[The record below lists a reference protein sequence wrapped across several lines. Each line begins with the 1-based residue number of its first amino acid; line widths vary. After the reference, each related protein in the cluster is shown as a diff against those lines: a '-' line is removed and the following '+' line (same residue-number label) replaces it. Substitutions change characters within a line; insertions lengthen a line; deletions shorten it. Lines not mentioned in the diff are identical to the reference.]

1 MTDYPPGKWS
11 QILVGNVWPAG
22 SNLNILASASTHFSA
37 TAAAY
42 HRFRDQLNQAR
53 SGPLGGQEGITADD
67 LRSTFHRGEKQALDV
82 AEKNETKQAACD
94 LSYSSVRELR
104 AALTTVAADGNSQI
118 DAILGSKDLPTT
130 KIERVIDV
138 VLNCQTRANGNAA
151 NCAQNIISAMQ
162 NILSRDGSARS
173 ALQFTKD
180 HGLDIGHMFGS
191 PNKDAIRQQV
201 MAAVDPSSSLHGT
214 GESDVLRP
222 ESGKSFN
229 PENASLTGARDALP
243 VVTATGNRRIGSIL
257 QTGQADGLPR
267 PAPAPLPSPIHL
279 GSEGPISVAGTIPP
293 RVPAPGLSNV
303 SAPTPVASANL
314 STGITPSELMQS
326 FDHGMQ
332 TGTPMSAATQ
342 ALTGGPLN
350 AVEPQLQTSTPH
362 IPETAVA
369 PTPPSTAHAPVFDAP
384 HPTHTAAAAPVPPP
398 SAPPSEAT
406 TTYVAGPVGPA
417 APAPAALAPAGP
429 MPSYGAD
436 IRPPAPTASVL
447 PTTPAGSTPSASAAA
462 PTSSPAGTGGLGQ
475 PAVVRQTAAAPAVPQ
490 TPAGV
495 TEQAVAAASGGAA
508 AGAVSAA
515 ATAGA
520 RLQRL
525 IDAVARQEPR
535 LRWAVG
541 ERADGTTVLVTD
553 LASGW
558 IPPDINVPVGV
569 QLLAPAHRR
578 GDIEV
583 LLGEVSAA
591 ASYTPVHY
599 LPAEEEEPVATS
611 TRARHVP
618 AVDELGWEL
627 GQATKWRDELPR
639 LAHTLAKAASTGT
652 GVLDSESKLLR
663 EHLAE
668 VRDRVLDSYPDHVN
682 ANLVG
687 NWQLLGAID
696 ALVGGDTAGAHYH
709 FAWFQALSQA
719 TTPGRPQ

>member
-1 MTDYPPGKWS
+1 M
-11 QILVGNVWPAG
+11 
-22 SNLNILASASTHFSA
+22 
-37 TAAAY
+37 
-42 HRFRDQLNQAR
+42 
-53 SGPLGGQEGITADD
+53 
-67 LRSTFHRGEKQALDV
+67 
-82 AEKNETKQAACD
+82 
-94 LSYSSVRELR
+94 
-104 AALTTVAADGNSQI
+104 
-118 DAILGSKDLPTT
+118 
-130 KIERVIDV
+130 
-138 VLNCQTRANGNAA
+138 
-151 NCAQNIISAMQ
+151 
-162 NILSRDGSARS
+162 
-173 ALQFTKD
+173 
-180 HGLDIGHMFGS
+180 
-191 PNKDAIRQQV
+191 
-201 MAAVDPSSSLHGT
+201 
-214 GESDVLRP
+214 
-222 ESGKSFN
+222 
-229 PENASLTGARDALP
+229 
-243 VVTATGNRRIGSIL
+243 
-257 QTGQADGLPR
+257 
-267 PAPAPLPSPIHL
+267 
-279 GSEGPISVAGTIPP
+279 
-293 RVPAPGLSNV
+293 
-303 SAPTPVASANL
+303 
-314 STGITPSELMQS
+314 
-326 FDHGMQ
+326 
-332 TGTPMSAATQ
+332 
-342 ALTGGPLN
+342 
-350 AVEPQLQTSTPH
+350 
-362 IPETAVA
+362 
-369 PTPPSTAHAPVFDAP
+369 
-384 HPTHTAAAAPVPPP
+384 
-398 SAPPSEAT
+398 
-406 TTYVAGPVGPA
+406 
-417 APAPAALAPAGP
+417 
-429 MPSYGAD
+429 
-436 IRPPAPTASVL
+436 
-447 PTTPAGSTPSASAAA
+447 
-462 PTSSPAGTGGLGQ
+462 
-475 PAVVRQTAAAPAVPQ
+475 
-490 TPAGV
+490 